1 MTHRVRRGFALPV
14 FLLAVFGAGI
24 AWVVY
29 TAQLFGGF
37 SQRSQLQTETALRRA
52 REALIQNAVWEDSSP
67 GALLCPDITKG
78 DGTADASCS
87 AGVIGR
93 FPWRTLGIDPP
104 RDGAG
109 ECLWYALS
117 GDARKQ
123 LHVEWRGQ
131 NGTYQAMNP
140 GWSGSMTL
148 HDRVANTNTN
158 VIAVLFAPGPPL
170 PGQAR
175 SINNSRCHGGPPA
188 AFLEALD
195 GINNASGTVAVRA
208 EAQAGFNDRVLAIT
222 ARDLYTAVAPRV
234 LSELAGTDP
243 VYGLRALLSIAPAST
258 WGDEDGNPRI
268 DFTDPM
274 VVAAF
279 PAPAAGQNPA
289 PYPITTNGCTEY
301 VATNDNGNTVSA
313 PGIYSIEWLCFNQW
327 TQYIQFHP
335 DSSDQVTLSMSQSG
349 WQASASPFNSTRLRR
364 IPIE

>member
-1 MTHRVRRGFALPV
+1 VTQRVRGGFALPV

-24 AWVVY
+24 AWAVY

-37 SQRSQLQTETALRRA
+37 NQRSQLQTETALRRA
-52 REALIQNAVWEDSSP
+52 REALIQNAAWEDSSP

-93 FPWRTLGIDPP
+93 FPWKTLGVDPP
-104 RDGAG
+104 LDGSG

-123 LHVEWRGQ
+123 LHVEWRGL
-131 NGTYQAMNP
+131 NGSYQAMNP
-140 GWSGSMTL
+140 GWNGSMTL
-148 HDRVANTNTN
+148 HDHAANANTT

-175 SINNSRCHGGPPA
+175 SINNGRCRGGPPA

-195 GINNASGTVAVRA
+195 GIDNASGGAAVRA

-222 ARDLYTAVAPRV
+222 ARDLYAAVAPRV
-234 LSELAGTDP
+234 LSELAGTSAA
-243 VYGLRALLSIAPAST
+243 YGLRALLRSEPADV
-258 WGDEDGNPRI
+258 WGDEGGNPRI
-268 DFTDPM
+268 DFTDPT

-289 PYPITTNGCTEY
+289 PYPIQTNGCTEY
-301 VATNDNGNTVSA
+301 VVTNDSGNTASA
-313 PGIYSIEWLCFNQW
+313 SGTYSIEWLCFNQW
-327 TQYIQFHP
+327 TQYIQFHS
-335 DSSDQVTLSMSQSG
+335 DSPDQVTLALPQLG
-349 WQASASPFNSTRLRR
+349 WQASASPFNPTRLQR
-364 IPIE
+364 IPSG